1 MQPLPELNFELCDQP
16 SPRGWGTTIGRLVAA
31 VARLQLQ
38 GPVASAR
45 RILPACGRPLISAP
59 PPARRAWP
67 SLAAAMSKAKQ
78 TDIAS
83 FFGGKP
89 NAAAPKPAPKPARA
103 AATAAGGDA
112 GGSAA
117 ASPAPK
123 RKPVEPAAAD
133 VAPAPPAA
141 LKRLRK
147 AGGGAAAA
155 ATAPAAAAALE
166 DASGDEAPA
175 PRGPLVDT
183 APVAEAEA
191 AAAAAAAAEADAD
204 AAELAAGGSDGESES
219 LEVSLEEESDL
230 SASDDGEEAG
240 PSAKGKAGGAAKGKA
255 GKKAPKSPAAKEAG
269 VGALA
274 VKAAELYAA
283 CDVGAAASW
292 PPGAPVPFA
301 FLAATF
307 EAIGDE
313 PKRLA
318 ITALLVRAF
327 RAALAT
333 TPEDL
338 LPMVYL
344 CSNAVAPG
352 HEGLELGIG
361 DATLVKAL
369 AQATGRQEAR
379 VRADYDATGDL
390 GRVAAAARAT
400 QRTLGFAK
408 PAPLTVRGVFAAFR
422 EIAAAAG
429 KSSQDRK
436 KGMIVRLL
444 VGASQTEAGFIVR
457 ALQGKLRI
465 GLAEQTVLAALA
477 HAALLQRERLGD
489 AAAAAAAGA
498 GSPEALAAAL
508 ERGAQTLKRVF
519 SECPSFDEL
528 VPALLAAPVADLPAR
543 VHFKCGVPVRP
554 MLAKPMAGVSEVLDK
569 FAHQPFTCEYKY
581 DGERAQVHVL
591 EGGEVRIYSRN
602 MEDNTGKYPDVAA
615 LFPAALAPGVR
626 SVVLDA
632 EVVAWDA
639 AAQKVR
645 PFQVLST
652 RARKN
657 VTVESVD
664 VPVCLFAFDCLF
676 LDGRALLAEPL
687 TARRA
692 ALAAALVERP
702 GALQLAT
709 YKTSADVEELSAFLD
724 ESVAAG
730 TEGLIV
736 KTLGDNYEPSRRSS
750 HWLKLKK
757 DYMDGVADTFDLVP
771 IGAWHGRGK
780 RTGVYGAYLLAIWDP
795 EAEEFQ
801 AITKIGTGF
810 SEALLAELAGSMA
823 ADAIPAA
830 KPYYRTGDAATPDV
844 WFDAKRVWE
853 VKAADLSISP
863 AYPAAAGRVDDA
875 KGISIRFPRLV
886 RVREDKGP
894 DDSTSPEQVA
904 EMYGAQASVR
914 QAGKKGGGGGDD
926 DE

>member
-1 MQPLPELNFELCDQP
+1 
-16 SPRGWGTTIGRLVAA
+16 
-31 VARLQLQ
+31 
-38 GPVASAR
+38 
-45 RILPACGRPLISAP
+45 
-59 PPARRAWP
+59 
-67 SLAAAMSKAKQ
+67 MSKAKQ

-89 NAAAPKPAPKPARA
+89 KAAAPKPAPKAARA
-103 AATAAGGDA
+103 AATAAAAAGDAA
-112 GGSAA
+112 GGSAG

-123 RKPVEPAAAD
+123 RKPEEPAGAAA
-133 VAPAPPAA
+133 APAPPAE

-155 ATAPAAAAALE
+155 APAASPAAAAALE

-183 APVAEAEA
+183 APVAAAEA
-191 AAAAAAAAEADAD
+191 AAADAAAAESDAE
-204 AAELAAGGSDGESES
+204 AAELAAGGSDGESDS

-230 SASDDGEEAG
+230 SASDDDGEAAAG
-240 PSAKGKAGGAAKGKA
+240 PSAKPAKGKAGGAAKGKA

-283 CDVGAAASW
+283 CDVGAAATW

-301 FLAATF
+301 FLAETF

-379 VRADYDATGDL
+379 IRADYDATGDL

-400 QRTLGFAK
+400 QRTLGFSK
-408 PAPLTVRGVFAAFR
+408 PAPLTVRAVFAAFR

-477 HAALLQRERLGD
+477 HAVLLQRERLGD

-498 GSPEALAAAL
+498 SSPEALAAAL

-554 MLAKPMAGVSEVLDK
+554 MLAKPMTGVSEVLDK
-569 FAHQPFTCEYKY
+569 FADQPFTCEYKY

-591 EGGEVRIYSRN
+591 ESGEVRVYSRN

-639 AAQKVR
+639 AEQKVK

-736 KTLGDNYEPSRRSS
+736 KTLGDAYEPSRRSS

-894 DDSTSPEQVA
+894 EDSTSPEQVA

-914 QAGKKGGGGGDD
+914 QAGKKGGGGGG